1 MAILMGLYYSSSGG
15 KPREPG
21 EKTRQKTTLSWD
33 DGVPL
38 VNDHFMGGPYHK
50 TRQSL
55 SKSTEQWFLQP
66 LTKRG
71 SLCFWLGSKD
81 LSLNHDF

>member
-1 MAILMGLYYSSSGG
+1 MAILMAYTIVLLGE
-15 KPREPG
+15 PREPG
-21 EKTRQKTTLSWD
+21 EKHGKNTLSWD